1 MIEEHLYFITILD
14 NLRRYPLIAAI
25 GKTILPHLTVSVRNK
40 HTNYSR
46 RKVAHRLQS
55 SSPRADFMS
64 RLIAK
69 VEDEEMEME
78 ELTAHASTLVYVCNH
93 PVSRSI
99 YPGMAVDMEGGGKH
113 SWR

>member
-1 MIEEHLYFITILD
+1 
-14 NLRRYPLIAAI
+14 
-25 GKTILPHLTVSVRNK
+25 
-40 HTNYSR
+40 
-46 RKVAHRLQS
+46 
-55 SSPRADFMS
+55 MS

-99 YPGMAVDMEGGGKH
+99 YPGMAVDMEGGGKA
-113 SWR
+113 